1 MQILD
6 AETQK
11 VVWQKTQNYSINAE
25 GSATVSFDVQGL
37 KEGVYIN
44 KVVAAGNGYSDGEQ
58 HYLPVLGNSELVTRT
73 LPITLTEKGEKHF
86 DLTSLF
92 ADKKGKQATVSLATS

>member
-1 MQILD
+1 M
-6 AETQK
+6 
-11 VVWQKTQNYSINAE
+11 
-25 GSATVSFDVQGL
+25 FDVQGL
-37 KEGVYIN
+37 KEGIYIN
-44 KVVAAGNGYSDGEQ
+44 KVVAAGRGYSDGEQ

-92 ADKKGKQATVSLATS
+92 LPTRKANRLHRQNAPR

>member
-1 MQILD
+1 MPHADSGCRNPEGGL
-6 AETQK
+6 AEDPG
-11 VVWQKTQNYSINAE
+11 YRIDAE

-58 HYLPVLGNSELVTRT
+58 HYLPVLGNRELVVNT
-73 LPITLTEKGEKHF
+73 LPITLHQ
-86 DLTSLF
+86 
-92 ADKKGKQATVSLATS
+92 QASRVST

>member
-1 MQILD
+1 M
-6 AETQK
+6 AE
-11 VVWQKTQNYSINAE
+11 TQNYSINAE

-58 HYLPVLGNSELVTRT
+58 HYLPV
-73 LPITLTEKGEKHF
+73 
-86 DLTSLF
+86 
-92 ADKKGKQATVSLATS
+92 